1 MLVGLD
7 LDNTIVCYDGL
18 FHRLAFERG
27 LIPADI
33 PLVKEA
39 VRDHLRAAGAED
51 AWTELQGTVYGER
64 MLEAEPFPG
73 SLEFI
78 ASCVGSRVNVA
89 IVSHRTHRPYSGPQ
103 YDLHAA
109 ARGWL
114 ETVGVTDAE
123 KIGLGSDRVYLEET
137 KDAKLKRIADL
148 GCTHFVDDLPEF
160 LTHPAFPTGVQ
171 RILFAPSSSPS
182 AGDARAKGAVVIA
195 ESWSQIGSQVL
206 GAPTPR

>member
-18 FHRLAFERG
+18 FHRLASERG
-27 LIPADI
+27 LLPAGV
-33 PLVKEA
+33 PPVKEA

-78 ASCVGSRVNVA
+78 ASCLQSGVDVA
-89 IVSHRTHRPYSGPQ
+89 IVSHRTRRPYSGPQ

-114 ETVGVTDAE
+114 ETAGVTDGAL
-123 KIGLGSDRVYLEET
+123 IGLGSDRVYLEET
-137 KDAKLKRIADL
+137 KEAKLERIADL

-160 LTHPAFPTGVQ
+160 LTHPAFPSAVD
-171 RILFAPSSSPS
+171 RILFAPSSSS
-182 AGDARAKGAVVIA
+182 AAGDARAKGAVTIA
-195 ESWSQIGSQVL
+195 ESWSEIGNKVL